1 MENLV
6 ESVEFNPEDRLE
18 RLSFELSPQSFQ
30 LVEKTGPFY
39 NLYTG
44 LFVENIT
51 ARKWDGYFARELATL
66 LYTRAGRLGRKR
78 EILWKKKPQFYGKE
92 SPLMLY
98 FNMNQYRILSQKQ
111 ETFRCRKRLSIE
123 IERRTTHGRKKYPAP
138 SPP

>member
-6 ESVEFNPEDRLE
+6 ESVEFHPENRLE

-66 LYTRAGRLGRKR
+66 LYTRAGRLGGKR

-98 FNMNQYRILSQKQ
+98 FKMSHH
-111 ETFRCRKRLSIE
+111 RLLHCGM
-123 IERRTTHGRKKYPAP
+123 ERFAE
-138 SPP
+138 